1 MKKIRIDCDYLY
13 YEDKYYCSTKTK
25 YPIAEPEK
33 CEIITNYEGLK
44 NFIKQYEDKYIFYL
58 PPLTIKTIKEEI
70 KNE

>member
-13 YEDKYYCSTKTK
+13 WEDKFYCSTKTK

-44 NFIKQYEDKYIFYL
+44 EFIKQNENKYIFYL
-58 PPLTIKTIKEEI
+58 PPLTIKAIKEEA